1 MNPFTRIKP
10 IQDSNKFIDM
20 AFRRAS
26 KVKLSLPQKLPPL
39 LKAKKREEAR
49 VRKVAQFLHDRF
61 NNIVKQFPKIN
72 DLHPFYRDLTDVL
85 IGVDNL
91 KKYLASLRGAAK
103 VIMKIANEHI
113 RNIRRAMDPNE
124 AAKERKAAYGRIA
137 SFVKKLNK
145 RLIFLED
152 ARSKLKRLP
161 SIDPDIPT
169 IVVAGPPNVGKSTLV
184 RVVSTAKPEIATYPF
199 TTKTL
204 ILGHF
209 KADNKKYQI
218 LDTPG
223 LLDRPLSERN
233 KIELQAIMALRHVA
247 SIIVFMVDPSE
258 TCGYSLDI
266 QLSIYEDIKES
277 FNVPI
282 IPTINK
288 VDISPPEMI
297 EKAKKVI
304 GDNAIEMAAIKGLG
318 IKELM
323 ERFQSFLE
331 KEAL

>member
-10 IQDSNKFIDM
+10 IQDADKFIDM

-26 KVKLSLPQKLPPL
+26 RVETSLPQNLPPL
-39 LKAKKREEAR
+39 LKAKRREEAR
-49 VRKVAQFLHDRF
+49 VRKVAQFLYARF

-85 IGVDNL
+85 VGVDNL
-91 KKYLASLRGAAK
+91 KKYLASLRGAAR
-103 VIMKIANEHI
+103 VIMKIATEHI
-113 RNIRRAMDPNE
+113 RRIRRVNDPNE

-137 SFVKKLNK
+137 SFVKKLNE

-161 SIDPDIPT
+161 SIDPDMPT

-204 ILGHF
+204 ILGHIKLNGRVF
-209 KADNKKYQI
+209 QI

-233 KIELQAIMALRHVA
+233 QIELQAIMALRHVA
-247 SIIVFMVDPSE
+247 NLIVFMVDPSE
-258 TCGYSLDI
+258 TCGYSLDM
-266 QLSIYEDIKES
+266 QLSLYNDIRKS
-277 FNVPI
+277 FSIPI
-282 IPTINK
+282 IPAINK
-288 VDISPPEMI
+288 VDVSPPEML
-297 EKAKKVI
+297 EKAKRVV
-304 GDNAIEMAAIKGLG
+304 GDDVIEMAALKGIG
-318 IKELM
+318 IKELI
-323 ERFQSFLE
+323 EKFRSFFE
-331 KEAL
+331 KTS